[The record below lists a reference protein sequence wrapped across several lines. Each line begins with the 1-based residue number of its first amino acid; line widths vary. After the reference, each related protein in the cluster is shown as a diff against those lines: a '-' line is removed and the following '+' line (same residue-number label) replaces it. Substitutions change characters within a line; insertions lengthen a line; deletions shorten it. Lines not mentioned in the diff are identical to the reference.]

1 MVKDNVAYDTAGH
14 CFVVQDGT
22 ESGNYFLRNL
32 GAKTRKVINK
42 IPGLYGFAPESDD
55 SPSTFFVASPK
66 NSWLDNVGAGS
77 EGAGFS
83 ILLGDSV
90 KGLHMSDHLTTVP
103 AANPL
108 AQFEGNVAHSNK
120 MVSQSRILSAP

>member
-14 CFVVQDGT
+14 CFVLQDGT

-32 GAKTRKVINK
+32 GAKTRKVNN
-42 IPGLYGFAPESDD
+42 GFAPESDD
-55 SPSTFFVASPK
+55 SPSTFFVASPN

-103 AANPL
+103 AANSL

-120 MVSQSRILSAP
+120 LVSQSQILSAS